1 MDRLAEGMLW
11 YVVFIFSTTCHEAA
25 HALTA
30 LKLGDKT
37 AYEGGQATLD
47 PRPHIQREPVGTVIV
62 PILSFLMGGWMIGW
76 ASAPYDP
83 YWALRYPKRSALMAF
98 SGPLTN
104 LTLVLLAF
112 LAIRAG
118 IAADVFYAPDSIGFS
133 QVTAAVNTGVWIPVA
148 KLLSIFF
155 SLNLILCVFNLLP
168 LPPLDGS
175 GVVPILLEDSMAR
188 EYLNFIHNP
197 SFMFIG
203 LFIAWQVFGPVF
215 RPIHL
220 LAINLLYPGLNYH

>member
-1 MDRLAEGMLW
+1 MDQLAEGLLW

-25 HALTA
+25 HAFTA
-30 LKLGDKT
+30 LKLGDRT
-37 AYEGGQATLD
+37 AYEGGQVTLD
-47 PRPHIQREPVGTVIV
+47 PLPHIRREPVGTIV
-62 PILSFLMGGWMIGW
+62 FPIISFLMGGWMIGW

-83 YWALRYPKRSALMAF
+83 HWAIRYPKRSALMAF

-112 LAIRAG
+112 LAIRMGMASQ
-118 IAADVFYAPDSIGFS
+118 VFYAPDSINFS
-133 QVTAAVNTGVWIPVA
+133 HVTAATAGGIWIPLA
-148 KLLSIFF
+148 KVLSIFF

-175 GVVPILLEDSMAR
+175 GVVPILLEDRMAR
-188 EYLNFIHNP
+188 EYLNFIRNP

-203 LFIAWQVFGPVF
+203 LFLAWQVFGMIF
-215 RPIHL
+215 RPVHL
-220 LAINLLYPGLNYH
+220 FAINLLYPGMGYH

>member
-1 MDRLAEGMLW
+1 MDRFAEGMLW
-11 YVVFIFSTTCHEAA
+11 YVVFLFSTTCHEAA
-25 HALTA
+25 HALMA
-30 LKLGDKT
+30 LKLGDRT
-37 AYEGGQATLD
+37 AYEGGQVTLD
-47 PRPHIQREPVGTVIV
+47 PRPHIQREPVGTVIF

-104 LTLVLLAF
+104 LALVLLAF
-112 LAIRAG
+112 LGIRAG
-118 IAADVFYAPDSIGFS
+118 IAADVLYAPDSIGFS
-133 QVTAAVNTGVWIPVA
+133 QVTAAVNAGVWIPIA
-148 KLLSIFF
+148 KVLSIFF

-175 GVVPILLEDSMAR
+175 GVVPLLLEDSMAR

-203 LFIAWQVFGPVF
+203 LFLAWQIFGPVF

-220 LAINLLYPGLNYH
+220 FAINLLYPGMGYY